1 MLPLSTCGRSTQE
14 LTAAVV
20 NCAAQTSLRFQRE
33 VGGAP
38 LAPPLTE
45 KQLTVDK
52 LWGRESS
59 FFFPMHQE
67 MTLQLCTLQAL
78 LDSVD

>member
-1 MLPLSTCGRSTQE
+1 MLPLSTCGRSTLE
-14 LTAAVV
+14 LTAVVV
-20 NCAAQTSLRFQRE
+20 NCAVQTSHRFQRD

-52 LWGRESS
+52 LLGRESS

-67 MTLQLCTLQAL
+67 MTLKLCTLQAS
-78 LDSVD
+78 LDSMD